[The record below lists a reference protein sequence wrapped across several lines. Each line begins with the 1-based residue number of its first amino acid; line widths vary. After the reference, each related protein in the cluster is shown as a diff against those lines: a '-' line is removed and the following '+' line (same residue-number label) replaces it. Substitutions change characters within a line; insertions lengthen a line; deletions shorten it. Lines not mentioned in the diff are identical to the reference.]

1 MERKRTLMAAEP
13 LLQRA
18 KPAALIA
25 IDDGHGAE
33 TPGKRSPA
41 FPDGSVLKENQFN
54 SRTAELLAEALTR
67 CGFATLMVAPE
78 ESDTPL
84 KTRVM
89 RANEAR
95 ADAYISIHANAYGSG
110 WNAANGVETWIYEKI
125 MGQSNTYLFAQ
136 SVHEAFAAA
145 SGRKDRGLKRSADL
159 YVLKATDMHAV
170 IVECGFMT
178 NREEAELLKSEDY
191 RRKCAEGICKG
202 VCAFYKAEYILP
214 EQEPPTEPPTT
225 AKPSTTAKPPYR
237 YQTIQDIPTWGRFLI
252 AEMAAKKCFGDAE
265 KMDLSEDMLRVMVL
279 MERFM
284 KSRKEK

>member
-1 MERKRTLMAAEP
+1 MAAEP
-13 LLQRA
+13 LLRRA

-110 WNAANGVETWIYEKI
+110 WNVETWIYEKI

-191 RRKCAEGICKG
+191 RRKCAEGICRG

-225 AKPSTTAKPPYR
+225 AKPPYR
-237 YQTIQDIPTWGRFLI
+237 YQTIQDIPTWGRPLI

>member
-18 KPAALIA
+18 KPATLIA

-54 SRTAELLAEALTR
+54 SRTAELLAEALMR

-145 SGRKDRGLKRSADL
+145 SGRKDRGLKRSCGFICAESYGYARGHCGMRVYDEPRGGGTSEKRGL
-159 YVLKATDMHAV
+159 PPEMRGGHMQGRMRVLQDGIHIAREAGVGRCRAANNGKAV
-170 IVECGFMT
+170 IQVPDFTGDSCMGTGFDCGDGG
-178 NREEAELLKSEDY
+178 K
-191 RRKCAEGICKG
+191 
-202 VCAFYKAEYILP
+202 
-214 EQEPPTEPPTT
+214 
-225 AKPSTTAKPPYR
+225 
-237 YQTIQDIPTWGRFLI
+237 
-252 AEMAAKKCFGDAE
+252 
-265 KMDLSEDMLRVMVL
+265 
-279 MERFM
+279 
-284 KSRKEK
+284 

>member
-1 MERKRTLMAAEP
+1 M
-13 LLQRA
+13 
-18 KPAALIA
+18 
-25 IDDGHGAE
+25 
-33 TPGKRSPA
+33 
-41 FPDGSVLKENQFN
+41 
-54 SRTAELLAEALTR
+54 AEALTR

-78 ESDTPL
+78 ENDTPL

-202 VCAFYKAEYILP
+202 VCAFYKMEYISP
-214 EQEPPTEPPTT
+214 ERQESEDAKLPTT
-225 AKPSTTAKPPYR
+225 AKPSYR
-237 YQTIQDIPTWGRFLI
+237 YQTLQEIPVWGQDLI
-252 AEMAAKKCFGDAE
+252 AEMAENKCFGDAE
-265 KMDLSEDMLRVMVL
+265 KMDLSKDMLRVMVL
-279 MERFM
+279 MERLL
-284 KSRKEK
+284 KARDAK

>member
-1 MERKRTLMAAEP
+1 MERKRTQMAAEP

-18 KPAALIA
+18 KPATLIA

-202 VCAFYKAEYILP
+202 VCAFYKMEYISPERQEP
-214 EQEPPTEPPTT
+214 EQAEPPTT
-225 AKPSTTAKPPYR
+225 AKPSFR
-237 YQTIQDIPTWGRFLI
+237 YQSIRDIPVWGQALI
-252 AEMAAKKCFGDAE
+252 AEMVENKCFGDAGR
-265 KMDLSEDMLRVMVL
+265 MDLSEDMLRTMVL
-279 MERFM
+279 LDRLA
-284 KSRKEK
+284 KARKER